1 MKKII
6 SVFLCLALVLISF
19 AGCGKTETFK
29 FGIATHTEITK
40 QTDAEGDTN
49 GIGEASVT
57 AAAVLLD
64 SEGKI
69 VSCAVDTV
77 APKAEYTAEGK
88 AVKGADVKSKYEL
101 KEAYGMSKST
111 YDVNGDGTV
120 KEWFEQAD
128 IFCNTVKGK
137 TIDEVKKMVADD
149 MRGDATLQ
157 TAGCTIMVS
166 ELVKALTNAA
176 AKTTDVT
183 AVKDTVLKLVPQVT
197 TETSDAD
204 EGVKGVI
211 NFKVNFTLDET
222 DLPDTN
228 ASDEVKFEFDQK
240 GIATK

>member
-1 MKKII
+1 MKKVI
-6 SVFLCLALVLISF
+6 SVFLCLALVLTAF

-29 FGIATHTEITK
+29 FGIATYTEITK

-69 VSCAVDTV
+69 VNCAVDTV

-88 AVKGADVKSKYEL
+88 AVKGADIKSKYEL
-101 KEAYGMSKST
+101 KEAYGMAQST

-137 TIDEVKKMVADD
+137 TIDEVKKMVAED
-149 MRGDATLQ
+149 MRGDAALQ

-183 AVKDTVLKLVPQVT
+183 AAKDTVLKLVPTVT
-197 TETSDAD
+197 AQTSDAD
-204 EGVKGVI
+204 AGVKGVAT
-211 NFKVNFTLDET
+211 FKVEFAVEAEGIEDAK
-222 DLPDTN
+222 

-240 GIATK
+240 GIAAK